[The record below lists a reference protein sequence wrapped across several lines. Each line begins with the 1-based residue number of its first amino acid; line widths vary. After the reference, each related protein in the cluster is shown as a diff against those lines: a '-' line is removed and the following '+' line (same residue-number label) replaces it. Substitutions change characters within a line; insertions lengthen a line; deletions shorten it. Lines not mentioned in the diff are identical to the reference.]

1 MDLQKSNDISSELPS
16 TPQSEDTHND
26 PPGVISVED
35 GLSDLRKMREMLS
48 YADEKELEAYISTV
62 RGALDRRDLE
72 QFLEVLDKLSYIPLV
87 EGDITEIWW
96 NCENPK
102 QNVPMLVTMVGD
114 DEWFRLEYQ
123 VNAYQS
129 GVPIEE
135 QIKERFST
143 YTLLEEPVQS
153 KDGRI
158 TVYAEF
164 RENHKA
170 GDFAQWIADIDGIF
184 TNIVYK
190 TTTPLDSI
198 DTEEMFL
205 DLTPVTLKS
214 LTGG

>member
-1 MDLQKSNDISSELPS
+1 
-16 TPQSEDTHND
+16 
-26 PPGVISVED
+26 
-35 GLSDLRKMREMLS
+35 MREMLS

-135 QIKERFST
+135 QIKERFSS
-143 YTLLEEPVQS
+143 YTLLEEPVHS

-158 TVYAEF
+158 TVYAECL
-164 RENHKA
+164 RTYTN
-170 GDFAQWIADIDGIF
+170 GGQSMCWVADIDGVF
-184 TNIVYK
+184 THIVYHAENY
-190 TTTPLDSI
+190 DSI